1 MTIANSPEPTP
12 QSPLD
17 GVTRQPRPARVV
29 VIAVCLLLTG
39 WLMAGFYVVGADEAA
54 VVRVCGRA
62 QRTDDG
68 TVRLQSSGLHY
79 HLPWP
84 LVQIDRVRINE
95 VRTVTIGSAD
105 LDDVDSGEF
114 LKAIDPSRQSQFL
127 VGNRNVLHVNLNV
140 HYRISR
146 ERIDQWLYGSTS
158 SDQRLQLLAGAVLA
172 DVVLRCGVDFVHTL
186 GHSQI
191 RQAVLSRL
199 REVAESSSLG
209 VEIED
214 VTIAGVAPP
223 IRVKAEF
230 VDVMNARADRETYI
244 NRARAYAEQKQADA
258 VAEASK
264 RRNEAEGRRLQVV
277 QLAAAE
283 ADSFDRMIDQFEQAS
298 ATGPLSYAEVRQLA
312 MQRHFIE
319 TLEHVY
325 RNVEGKVFLDS
336 GKPVDITIHR
346 NPNQD

>member
-1 MTIANSPEPTP
+1 MNTSHSSIPTP
-12 QSPLD
+12 QSPLEA
-17 GVTRQPRPARVV
+17 VTAQPRRGRVAVIV
-29 VIAVCLLLTG
+29 VGLLLTA

-62 QRTDDG
+62 WRTAEG

-95 VRTVTIGSAD
+95 VRTVTVGSAD

-127 VGNRNVLHVNLNV
+127 VGNRNILHVNLNV

-146 ERIDQWLYGSTS
+146 ERIDQWLYGSTA

-199 REVAESSSLG
+199 REVVETNSLG

-214 VTIAGVAPP
+214 VTIASVAPP

-264 RRNEAEGRRLQVV
+264 RRDEAEARRLQVV

-283 ADSFDRMIDQFEQAS
+283 ADSFNRMIDQFEQAS
-298 ATGPLSYAEVRQLA
+298 ATGSLNYVEVRQLA
-312 MQRHFIE
+312 MRRRFIE
-319 TLEHVY
+319 TLEEVY
-325 RNVEGKVFLDS
+325 RNVDGKVFLDS